1 MVREVIAELLPHARR
16 DEVGQELRRMAFR
29 AGVSL

>member
-1 MVREVIAELLPHARR
+1 MVREVVAELLAHSRR
-16 DEVGQELRRMAFR
+16 DEVGRELRRMAFR